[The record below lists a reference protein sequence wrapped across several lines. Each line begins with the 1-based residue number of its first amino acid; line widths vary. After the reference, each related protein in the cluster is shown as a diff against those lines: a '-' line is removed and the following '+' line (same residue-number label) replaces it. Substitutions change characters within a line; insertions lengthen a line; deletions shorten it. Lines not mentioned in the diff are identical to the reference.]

1 MQSEQVKV
9 QVSFSCPHF
18 SYREDFSPDILPTH
32 YISLHQSAVRSL
44 AWIRVPPT
52 NSSGVPSTSE
62 DPTVLATG
70 GYDGLEC
77 LTDIR
82 EPHGNIVNRTRGQ
95 LPLMGIYPYLNHAS

>member
-1 MQSEQVKV
+1 MHAEQVRTE
-9 QVSFSCPHF
+9 VSSGCPRLFHCDGKF
-18 SYREDFSPDILPTH
+18 QDILPTH
-32 YISLHQSAVRSL
+32 YISIHQSAVRAL

-52 NSSGVPSTSE
+52 NGSGVPSTSE

-95 LPLMGIYPYLNHAS
+95 CL